1 MEIISVLQRDRS
13 LAFGKK
19 WRNLTLEDSGS
30 CHLVLMNPDNTELN
44 GGPFPFHPSL
54 SPPPF
59 KFWCFSATSISNVFL
74 VLVKYSDFLLQE
86 VSKTWSLS
94 NTKEFLLHSCKKKHD
109 WRHTH
114 TAGQKGNKSSQDP
127 VRLWTNVQCQT
138 QIFPKISGDLSC
150 IRSLSI

>member
-19 WRNLTLEDSGS
+19 WRNLTLEDSDS
-30 CHLVLMNPDNTELN
+30 CHLVLMNPDNPELN

-54 SPPPF
+54 FPPF
-59 KFWCFSATSISNVFL
+59 KFWHFLATSISNVFL

-109 WRHTH
+109 WRRTH

-127 VRLWTNVQCQT
+127 VRLWTNVQCQI
-138 QIFPKISGDLSC
+138 QILPKSSGDLSW